1 MTTSTSTDREAHPM
15 PEATTY
21 VSIHEQRVQ
30 MVVATLAAHSELSEE
45 VAHEVAVQVIYDLD
59 HRPEAVRYRG

>member
-1 MTTSTSTDREAHPM
+1 M

-21 VSIHEQRVQ
+21 VSIHEQRVR
-30 MVVATLAAHSELSEE
+30 MVVATLAAHSDLSEE